1 MPKKSIK
8 KDLSEENRLFKEYRE
23 AYYVDKNLPL
33 ALSKLEELLRI
44 ANIKQFVSY
53 LIVDIY
59 VQMDKPAEEAYKV
72 ANRGIRYSHP
82 FSGLYKQHAELTL
95 AVGSDKDDLEV
106 ALSSVNEAIRLYNQ
120 ESIDEYVDDSLVR
133 NADALKYWSDNK
145 VRTRMEMA
153 NLQSDIKS
161 LIYSQTIYDNV
172 QQIQSKIEEDVKQ
185 IKRDM
190 AQEKQRTIE
199 LMALFA
205 AIIALILSNIQ
216 VLSQELSQKREWWYI
231 FVINGSLLA
240 SLTWIMF
247 LVSRIGRSKNK

>member
-1 MPKKSIK
+1 M
-8 KDLSEENRLFKEYRE
+8 
-23 AYYVDKNLPL
+23 
-33 ALSKLEELLRI
+33 
-44 ANIKQFVSY
+44 
-53 LIVDIY
+53 LI
-59 VQMDKPAEEAYKV
+59 
-72 ANRGIRYSHP
+72 
-82 FSGLYKQHAELTL
+82 
-95 AVGSDKDDLEV
+95 
-106 ALSSVNEAIRLYNQ
+106 
-120 ESIDEYVDDSLVR
+120 
-133 NADALKYWSDNK
+133 
-145 VRTRMEMA
+145 
-153 NLQSDIKS
+153 
-161 LIYSQTIYDNV
+161 NV